1 MRSNLFIVTYKDGD
15 IHDRR
20 RKISSAAL
28 KLTEGIG
35 TNYSQTNTKKNWT
48 CKGRHQASMSCV
60 AAVFWWD
67 PEYCTVVWNLAILLA
82 IQGESLDTYDYHN
95 GKLIAIF

>member
-1 MRSNLFIVTYKDGD
+1 
-15 IHDRR
+15 
-20 RKISSAAL
+20 
-28 KLTEGIG
+28 
-35 TNYSQTNTKKNWT
+35 
-48 CKGRHQASMSCV
+48 MSCV